1 MWTINVR
8 LGVAEFATFFL
19 LLAVALV
26 VAVAFRAGGL
36 WPVALVPGLTY
47 ILAIGAAYAL
57 YRRYASEQAGAS
69 QSIRAAASFRVVD
82 VRGECPL
89 GRRKGDLVSVDRAG
103 SVVPQLCQPAE
114 RVLRMAASDDEG
126 PGTQRWCCP
135 VYDHLLVFQRT
146 PAAA

>member
-57 YRRYASEQAGAS
+57 YRRYASEQVAAS
-69 QSIRAAASFRVVD
+69 QSIRTAASFRVVD

-89 GRRKGDLVSVDRAG
+89 GRRKGDVVSVDGAG
-103 SVVPQLCQPAE
+103 SVVPQLCQPAVS
-114 RVLRMAASDDEG
+114 VLRLAASDGER
-126 PGTQRWCCP
+126 PETQRWCCP

-146 PAAA
+146 AKAA